1 MRSVL
6 AVGLSSRSL
15 PSFPRLHG
23 AATGIDRS
31 FAGACGDL
39 GVAQEAYPTRRDELD
54 HPEAVIRH
62 DERNRP

>member
-1 MRSVL
+1 M
-6 AVGLSSRSL
+6 

-31 FAGACGDL
+31 FAEACGDL